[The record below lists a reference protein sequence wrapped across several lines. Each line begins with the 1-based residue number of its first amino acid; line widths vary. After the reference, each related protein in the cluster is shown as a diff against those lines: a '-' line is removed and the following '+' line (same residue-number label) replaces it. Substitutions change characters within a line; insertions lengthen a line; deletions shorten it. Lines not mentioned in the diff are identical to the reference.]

1 MAKIVFKN
9 ILRSFLYGLL
19 AVVVTGI
26 ILLLLLLLLLIIRL
40 VLSIPAGIFGA
51 DELVENVSMFIKQV
65 IFVLTL
71 VAGIFVALFFGAIFA
86 EKNAISDNN
95 GYKKKTYPPI
105 KVIKIAPCVPL
116 IFSLLLLPVFVLC
129 IVAFYWH
136 SFETWIAGLFPNLS
150 VDQLNGILFYGSGL
164 LGAFMGTLFFYYFNM
179 VSSYKI
185 LSCHRCRLAFCI
197 RAAYSSTTEDAGVQ
211 YKTKTKREQV
221 GTIKYGS
228 AQTNVYADVDK
239 QYRRKVIRRH
249 SSWYHE
255 CKVCGEE
262 HSGNGTSYEHGLWE

>member
-9 ILRSFLYGLL
+9 ILRSFGIGVL
-19 AVVVTGI
+19 AVVVAGI
-26 ILLLLLLLLLIIRL
+26 FLLLLFLIMGLIIL
-40 VLSIPAGIFGA
+40 FLYWIK
-51 DELVENVSMFIKQV
+51 VEEKV
-65 IFVLTL
+65 ITIITYVTYALTL
-71 VAGIFVALFFGAIFA
+71 VAGIFVASCFRGVFA
-86 EKNAISDNN
+86 DFNAVNDNN

-105 KVIKIAPCVPL
+105 KAIKIAPCVPL

-228 AQTNVYADVDK
+228 AQTNVYADVD
-239 QYRRKVIRRH
+239 QQDRKSV
-249 SSWYHE
+249 
-255 CKVCGEE
+255 V
-262 HSGNGTSYEHGLWE
+262 

>member
-9 ILRSFLYGLL
+9 ILRSFGIGVL
-19 AVVVTGI
+19 AVVVAGI
-26 ILLLLLLLLLIIRL
+26 VLLLLFLLMGLIIL
-40 VLSIPAGIFGA
+40 FLYWIK
-51 DELVENVSMFIKQV
+51 VEEKV
-65 IFVLTL
+65 ITIITYVTYALTL
-71 VAGIFVALFFGAIFA
+71 VAGIFVASCFRGVFA
-86 EKNAISDNN
+86 DFNAVNDNN

-136 SFETWIAGLFPNLS
+136 SLEAWIAGLIPNLS
-150 VDQLNGILFYGSGL
+150 VDQFHGILFYGSGMF
-164 LGAFMGTLFFYYFNM
+164 GAFTGTLFFYYRSM
-179 VSSYKI
+179 VSSYKYF
-185 LSCHRCRLAFCI
+185 SCCEKCRLAFCVKSDI
-197 RAAYSSTTEDAGVQ
+197 SSSEENAGVQ

-239 QYRRKVIRRH
+239 QYRRNVIRRH
-249 SSWYHE
+249 SSHY
-255 CKVCGEE
+255 CKCKICGEE
-262 HSGNGTSYEHGLWE
+262 RHGSSTSYGHGSWE